1 MAEATTIAR
10 PYAQAAFDQAQK
22 QGDLKGWSGVL
33 ESLKSIMGNAEVL
46 ALASSPK
53 VSVATIESLV
63 LSLAGT
69 SLTQHQQ
76 NFVRILAD
84 GHRLS
89 VASEISEMYELLR
102 AEAEKSVDVT
112 VSSAFDL
119 SDAQQQKIVAALKVR
134 MGREI
139 RLSCKLDK
147 ELVGGIVIRAG
158 DKVIDGSART
168 RLSDLTNA
176 LA

>member
-33 ESLKSIMGNAEVL
+33 ESLKSIMANTEVL

-76 NFVRILAD
+76 NFVRILAG

-102 AEAEKSVDVT
+102 AEAEKAVDVT

-147 ELVGGIVIRAG
+147 ELVGGVVIRAG